1 MKMELAGKN
10 ILVIGLGK
18 TGKSVAH
25 FLGRRAARVAVTDTR
40 PSADFREWM
49 TDGNGSGTF
58 TWAPYD
64 PSSLAGIDMIV
75 PSPGIPPSDAVLSA
89 ALRRG
94 VPVFSEI
101 ELAARFLRIPMIAV
115 TGTNG
120 KTTVTTLLG
129 EIFRESGIEA
139 FVGGNIGTPLI
150 DCAGAEGS
158 ARYAVVEVS
167 SFQLQYI
174 ETFRPFVSLI
184 LNVTPDHVDY
194 HGTFE
199 AYRRTKERIFE
210 NQREGDRVVL
220 NADDP
225 YLSPPLTAPAVP
237 VLPFS
242 TLREPEEGIVLRGNT
257 MLLRTG
263 GEEEEYP
270 LDMIRIPGR
279 HNVENVMASVL
290 AARTA
295 GCSREAVLA
304 AVRNFRG
311 VSHRIEFAGEK
322 NGVSFYD
329 DSKGTNT
336 GAVQRALETFSRPV
350 ILLMG
355 GRDKDGDFASL
366 EETVRERVKRL
377 VLFGEA
383 AERIGSVL
391 GGIVPTEDGGPLE
404 HAVRR
409 AFVEAETGDV
419 VLLSPGC
426 ASFDAYTDYRQRGRH
441 FKQIVG
447 EL

>member
-1 MKMELAGKN
+1 MELAGKN

-18 TGKSVAH
+18 TGKSTAQ
-25 FLGRRAARVAVTDTR
+25 FLARRGARVAVTDTR
-40 PSADFREWM
+40 PAADFREWI
-49 TDGNGSGTF
+49 TGGNGSGQYVWT
-58 TWAPYD
+58 PYE
-64 PSSLAGIDMIV
+64 PSSIAGIDLVI

-89 ALRRG
+89 ALRRD

-129 EIFRESGIEA
+129 EIFRESGIDA

-150 DCAGAEGS
+150 DRAGAEES
-158 ARYAVVEVS
+158 DRCAVVEVS

-174 ETFRPFVSLI
+174 DTFRPFVSLI

-194 HGTFE
+194 HGSFE
-199 AYRRTKERIFE
+199 AYRRAKERIFE
-210 NQREGDRVVL
+210 NQKGGDRVVL

-225 YLSPPLTAPAVP
+225 FLSPTLTAPAAP

-242 TLREPEEGIVLRGNT
+242 TLREPEEGIFLRGDW

-263 GEEEEYP
+263 GTEEEYP

-279 HNVENVMASVL
+279 HNVENVMAAIL
-290 AARTA
+290 AARVA
-295 GCSREAVLA
+295 GCVREGISS

-311 VSHRIEFAGEK
+311 ISHRIEFAGEK

-366 EETVRERVKRL
+366 EEAVRKRVKRL

-383 AERIGSVL
+383 AERIGGFL
-391 GGIVPTEDGGPLE
+391 GGVVPTEDGGPLE

-409 AFVEAETGDV
+409 AFEEAVPGDV

-441 FKQIVG
+441 FKQVVG

>member
-1 MKMELAGKN
+1 MELAGKN

-18 TGKSVAH
+18 TGKSAAQ
-25 FLGRRAARVAVTDTR
+25 FLARRSARVAVTDTR
-40 PSADFREWM
+40 PESDFQEWM
-49 TDGNGSGTF
+49 ANGAGTGAF
-58 TWAPYD
+58 GWVPYD
-64 PSSLAGIDMIV
+64 PSSLPGIDLVI
-75 PSPGIPPSDAVLSA
+75 PSPGIPPSDALLSA
-89 ALRRG
+89 ALRQG

-129 EIFRESGIEA
+129 EIFRENGIEA

-150 DCAGAEGS
+150 DCADAGEN

-184 LNVTPDHVDY
+184 LNVTADHVDY

-199 AYRRTKERIFE
+199 AYRRAKERIFE
-210 NQREGDRVVL
+210 NQKEGDRVVL

-225 YLSPPLTAPAVP
+225 YLSPPLTTPAAA
-237 VLPFS
+237 VLKFS
-242 TLREPEEGIVLRGNT
+242 TMGEPEEGVFLRRDR

-263 GEEEEYP
+263 GAEEDYP

-279 HNVENVMASVL
+279 HNVENVMAAVL
-290 AARTA
+290 AARVA
-295 GCSREAVLA
+295 GCSREGIIA
-304 AVRNFRG
+304 AVGTFRG
-311 VSHRIEFAGEK
+311 ISHRIELAGEK
-322 NGVSFYD
+322 KGVSYYD

-377 VLFGEA
+377 ILFGEA
-383 AERIGSVL
+383 AERIGGFL
-391 GGIVPTEDGGPLE
+391 GGIVPAENAGPLE

-409 AFVEAETGDV
+409 AYEEAEPGDV

-426 ASFDAYTDYRQRGRH
+426 ASFDAYTDYRHRGRH
-441 FKQIVG
+441 FQQIVG